1 MKDIHD
7 VLREKEREMEQIKRL
22 VYCLK
27 FVIPY
32 LAEDKD
38 LRRTVDPK
46 TVAIGEGLEDW
57 P

>member
-1 MKDIHD
+1 MKDINE
-7 VLREKEREMEQIKRL
+7 VLRAKEREMEEIKRL

-38 LRRTVDPK
+38 VLPAKPAEELK
-46 TVAIGEGLEDW
+46 TW